1 MVPLVAGI
9 NTNALWYLARGS
21 GLVLL
26 GLLSLNLVLGIAIQ
40 GGWHPPGWPRFV
52 VQGLH
57 RNLALLAVLL
67 LVIHVVT
74 IELDPFVPVGWW
86 AVLVPFVSPYRP
98 VWLGLGT
105 LSLDLLVAVV
115 ATSLLRGRLRPSW
128 WRLIHWLGY
137 LSWPLAVVHAV
148 GTGTDTRWNL
158 AFVYEMACLGLVVAA
173 VLFRLGRAVR
183 TAPGWRAGLML
194 ATAAAPLAV
203 LAWAAS
209 GPLQSGW
216 AIRAGTPTTALAST
230 GATGSRTGGSS
241 AASGAP
247 FVARFNG
254 TMVESGGGNL
264 ATLTISGTVPL
275 GSLQVVLT
283 RQPSSGGGLSNASG
297 TASYRPAGVATTYQG
312 PIVNLQGSVVGMSLR
327 SPGGPVVPAELVL
340 NSSSTAS
347 RVVGE
352 LYFGTAPS
360 AASSLPGDDG

>member
-1 MVPLVAGI
+1 MAPLVASL
-9 NTNALWYLARGS
+9 NTNGLWYLARGS

-57 RNLALLAVLL
+57 RNLALLAVIL

-98 VWLGLGT
+98 LWLGLGT
-105 LSLDLLVAVV
+105 LSLDLLLAVV

-128 WRLIHWLGY
+128 WRLTHWLGY
-137 LSWPLAVVHAV
+137 LSWPLAVVHSL
-148 GTGTDTRWNL
+148 GTGTDTRWTL
-158 AFVYEMACLGLVVAA
+158 VFVYEMACVGLVVAA
-173 VLFRLGRAVR
+173 VLFRLGRAVS
-183 TAPGWRAGLML
+183 TAPGWRAGLIL
-194 ATAAAPLAV
+194 ATAAAPVAV

-216 AIRAGTPTTALAST
+216 AIRAGTPVTAVAST
-230 GATGSRTGGSS
+230 GATGSGTGGSS
-241 AASGAP
+241 AAPGSP
-247 FVARFNG
+247 FVARFTG
-254 TMVESGGGNL
+254 TMVESGGGTL
-264 ATLTISGTVPL
+264 ATLTISGSVPL

-283 RQPSSGGGLSNASG
+283 GQPSSGGELSNASG
-297 TASYRPAGVATTYQG
+297 TASYRPAGTAITYQG
-312 PIVNLQGSVVGMSLR
+312 PIVNLQRSLVGMSLQA
-327 SPGGPVVPAELVL
+327 PGGPVVPAQLVL
-340 NSSSTAS
+340 NPSSTAT

-352 LYFGTAPS
+352 LSFGTSGS
-360 AASSLPGDDG
+360 AASPSSGDDG